1 MSQSRQLAA
10 IMFTDIVGYT
20 TLMGKDEQKAFEL
33 LKKNRSVQRPIIEK
47 FNGRWLKEIGDGV
60 LASFTTTI
68 SEAHTALGRAYFF
81 QNQVIKAFTYYQ
93 KGLEKDDVNLDG
105 GEYYWIANAFGSI
118 GDYEKAEAYS
128 QMTAKFACL

>member
-20 TLMGKDEQKAFEL
+20 ALMGEDEQKAFEL

-60 LASFTTTI
+60 LAL
-68 SEAHTALGRAYFF
+68 HTNNAENSRKSRRVEFRIVTKTDELIQEIINR
-81 QNQVIKAFTYYQ
+81 
-93 KGLEKDDVNLDG
+93 LEKDG
-105 GEYYWIANAFGSI
+105 AI
-118 GDYEKAEAYS
+118 
-128 QMTAKFACL
+128 